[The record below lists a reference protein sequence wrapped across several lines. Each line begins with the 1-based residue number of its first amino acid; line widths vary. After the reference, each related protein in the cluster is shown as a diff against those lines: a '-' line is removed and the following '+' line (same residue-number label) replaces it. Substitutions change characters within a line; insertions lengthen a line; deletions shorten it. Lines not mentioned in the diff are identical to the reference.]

1 MMKWLTALF
10 FSIIVHILIFL
21 SYVLFA
27 TESVEKTTRKITNV
41 NFLDDELQVKEE
53 VRERIKSQEKSVK
66 KEDSE
71 DLKATK
77 NKEIENLLILDQNTN
92 HCNIELRA
100 KGIII
105 YFRSLL
111 ETYGLAI
118 PYYKLVV
125 FKVTEKEYTFNI
137 DSKFLKIKVKSEN
150 DHSFIR
156 KIMEEKAKNTEN
168 YIS

>member
-1 MMKWLTALF
+1 ML
-10 FSIIVHILIFL
+10 
-21 SYVLFA
+21 
-27 TESVEKTTRKITNV
+27 
-41 NFLDDELQVKEE
+41 
-53 VRERIKSQEKSVK
+53 
-66 KEDSE
+66 
-71 DLKATK
+71 
-77 NKEIENLLILDQNTN
+77 ENLLILDQNTN
-92 HCNIELRA
+92 HCNIELRT

-125 FKVTEKEYTFNI
+125 FKVTEKEYTFNV

>member
-1 MMKWLTALF
+1 MLRNVSYKNDSTKNE
-10 FSIIVHILIFL
+10 IDGLIGN
-21 SYVLFA
+21 SYSFI
-27 TESVEKTTRKITNV
+27 EKIKKGGVGSGKLLIT
-41 NFLDDELQVKEE
+41 
-53 VRERIKSQEKSVK
+53 
-66 KEDSE
+66 
-71 DLKATK
+71 KA

-92 HCNIELRA
+92 NCNIELRE

-125 FKVTEKEYTFNI
+125 FKVTENEYTFNI

-168 YIS
+168 YIT

>member
-1 MMKWLTALF
+1 MLRNVSYKNDNIKNEIDDLIGNSYSF
-10 FSIIVHILIFL
+10 FEKIKKGGVGSGKLLI
-21 SYVLFA
+21 
-27 TESVEKTTRKITNV
+27 T
-41 NFLDDELQVKEE
+41 
-53 VRERIKSQEKSVK
+53 
-66 KEDSE
+66 
-71 DLKATK
+71 KA

-125 FKVTEKEYTFNI
+125 FKVTEKEYTFNV